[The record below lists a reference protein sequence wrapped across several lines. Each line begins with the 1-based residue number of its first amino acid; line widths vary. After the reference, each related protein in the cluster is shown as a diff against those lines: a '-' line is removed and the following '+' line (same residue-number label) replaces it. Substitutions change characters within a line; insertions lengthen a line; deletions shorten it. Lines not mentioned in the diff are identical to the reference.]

1 MESKVSFIKL
11 NKAVSSKLDLAKAV
25 VSAFINF
32 FNINLSATEL
42 NILAYFM
49 VYGIN
54 NNCKELIVKANICKN
69 TANINTIMVKLKK
82 YKLIKKDELNG
93 KNYVCDSLNFEMTPS
108 VGLLI
113 KIDNK

>member
-1 MESKVSFIKL
+1 MNKISFIKL
-11 NKAVSSKLDLAKAV
+11 NKTVNSKLDLAKSI

-49 VYGIN
+49 IYGVTT
-54 NNCKELIVKANICKN
+54 NCKELIVKANICKN
-69 TANINTIMVKLKK
+69 TNNINTIMTKLKK
-82 YKLIKKDELNG
+82 LKLIKKDDLNG
-93 KNYVCDSLNFEMTPS
+93 KNYVCDSLNFEMTQS